1 MTQFYLPR
9 TLHNADN
16 SQKFTDLDLLSVKE
30 KVVVVLAEP
39 GAGKSDLLDS
49 LAKQSNVT
57 RYKANIFAHSPHQ
70 ENHTLL
76 IIDGFDELVKIDD
89 SAVIK
94 TLITIKQTSAEKI
107 ILSSRSSEWSNYY
120 NTNCQDIFNEEP
132 LLVYLEPFNEQEQA
146 QLFLHHYPEYDAK
159 QFLIDARK
167 IELTPLLSNPLFL
180 KLFAKSYVENNQYFE
195 NKYSAFKIAIES
207 LAKESNN
214 AYPHSLAIPKKIELA
229 EDIFAKIMLS
239 GAEGVSIS
247 DGSSNNFYPRLTA
260 LNSDENINQ
269 LISTQFFI
277 PENQERHRPIH
288 RIVAEYC
295 AGNYLAKKL
304 TAPQHLLSLNKILS
318 IIAPNNI
325 VRDELRGLFAWT
337 AILSNN
343 QRIQEQFIELD
354 PYAILSNGDPSL
366 LLSSSKIKLLN
377 ALKQLNQEDPYF
389 RRSDIWRNFSV
400 NDFFTE
406 DLINELK
413 ELLSEKHREGHLQRL
428 LLELLIDSPINQ
440 KITKEL
446 QEIICDTRPKYR
458 EWGIRRLAGQCLLN
472 VKDYS
477 FKSLFDVLIQ
487 EGDNTSLSIISDIML
502 GVKGGYFE
510 FDDYVKFL
518 QVCSELYPK
527 KYGIEIVI
535 GTRYFITVFIEQLD
549 LDLII
554 KLLDEFS
561 KNLSCVCKNEY
572 DCQCRIGMSKII
584 GRLLDRYFE
593 LYNKPYNP
601 VQIWQWVK
609 NLYFKSSA
617 SKDVSLS
624 VKMLSENHELRQSII
639 KLALE
644 NLSDIKEIHKMV
656 FNHFGWRGHSG
667 LHLQYDD
674 YWYFANFAFDTDNV
688 VLWHYFMDRH
698 NYFGKRKEPNLLRR
712 HMRSQAMQ
720 KIEFL
725 RVWHLQNFQ
734 DKSQYKKHIKL
745 RKHNRRIKSYN
756 KKQKEIHQK
765 NLKYIAENRALIE
778 SGCHWQSLFEF
789 AYTVLQEPERIVEKF
804 GDEQLV
810 RNALYNCLD
819 FIKPDIPNL
828 PKLAELQC
836 QSQYLNIEV
845 VLRASCLE
853 ILKRDGSL
861 KCVPKNIL
869 EALCTNLSM
878 HWRGL
883 NSNEHSLFKKEV
895 YKCLFDNLEQKEQF
909 LRAYIE
915 PQISCVD
922 CSSPQVYW
930 LDEEEYK
937 PLARKLSL
945 EWLIRFPNMPFNA
958 QKELFLQSIKFGDL
972 DKLKELI
979 KNKGDEFLKQNA
991 IPKEDNTYKERQDFW
1006 LVHAFYLLDEGYEI
1020 YWDKLTQDINSI
1032 FILNRHLGAFG
1043 YYRDWLTLSSQKIE
1057 LILTSFID
1065 KNLPNNPDSLD
1076 NEKTDEFLGNII
1088 FILGKHPLD
1097 NPLPVID
1104 RLLNNPIYQDLHTS
1118 LKSIK
1123 FDYLKKSAMAN
1134 FKAPTPE
1141 NIVNLLEKDDIV
1153 SSENL
1158 RAVILEELELY
1169 QKDLNGHDITTK
1181 SIFYHGEQRV
1191 DENAASQYIADRL
1204 RLRLEHRQVFINN
1217 EYHMHNQKRCDIV
1230 CSKIING
1237 KRKIVP
1243 IEVKGQWHSEVY
1255 SAFDSQLN
1263 QLYTIHPDSEG
1274 QGIYLVLWFG
1284 KDEKVANR
1292 KGHCIQN
1299 AEELYQKIQE
1309 NISEELRKRID
1320 IFVIDLSCV

>member
-1 MTQFYLPR
+1 MTKFYLPR

-16 SQKFTDLDLLSVKE
+16 SQKFTDLELLSENK
-30 KVVVVLAEP
+30 KVIVVLAEP

-70 ENHTLL
+70 ENHTVL

-89 SAVIK
+89 SVVIK

-132 LLVYLEPFNEQEQA
+132 LLVYLEPFDEQEQA
-146 QLFLHHYPEYDAK
+146 QLFSHYYPTYNAER
-159 QFLIDARK
+159 FLIDSRK

-180 KLFAKSYVENNQYFE
+180 KLFAKSYVENNQNFE
-195 NKYSAFKIAIES
+195 NKYSAFKIAIEG

-214 AYPHSLAIPKKIELA
+214 AYRHSLSIPKKIELA

-239 GAEGVSIS
+239 GAEGISIT
-247 DGSSNNFYPRLTA
+247 DDSSNNFYPHLTA

-277 PENQERHRPIH
+277 PENQEQHRPIH

-295 AGNYLAKKL
+295 AGSYLAKKL
-304 TAPQHLLSLNKILS
+304 TALQHPLSLNKILS
-318 IIAPNNI
+318 IIVPNNI
-325 VRDELRGLFAWT
+325 VRDELRGLFAWI

-343 QRIQEQFIELD
+343 HRIQEQFIDLD

-377 ALKQLNQEDPYF
+377 ALKQLNQKDPYF
-389 RRSDIWRNFSV
+389 RRSDVWRNFSV

-406 DLINELK
+406 DLIDELK
-413 ELLSEKHREGHLQRL
+413 ELLSEKHREGHLQRM

-440 KITKEL
+440 KITNEL
-446 QEIICDTRPKYR
+446 KAIICDTRPKYK
-458 EWGIRRLAGQCLLN
+458 EWGIRRLAGQCLLS
-472 VKDYS
+472 VKDYP
-477 FKSLFDVLIQ
+477 FKSLFDVLIE

-502 GVKGGYFE
+502 GVKDSYFE

-527 KYGIEIVI
+527 KYGRERVI
-535 GTRYFITVFIEQLD
+535 GTRYFITVFIDQLD
-549 LDLII
+549 LDLTI
-554 KLLDEFS
+554 KLLDELS

-584 GRLLDRYFE
+584 VRLLDRYFE
-593 LYNKPYNP
+593 LYNKPYNS

-609 NLYFKSSA
+609 NLYFKSNV
-617 SKDVSLS
+617 SKDISLS
-624 VKMLSENHELRQSII
+624 VKIFSENHELRRSII
-639 KLALE
+639 KIAME
-644 NLSDIKEIHKMV
+644 NLSDIEKIRKIV
-656 FNHFGWRGHSG
+656 FHNFSFRGHSG
-667 LHLQYDD
+667 LRLQYDD
-674 YWYFANFAFDTDNV
+674 YWYIVNLAFDTNNTA
-688 VLWHYFMDRH
+688 LWKYFTQRH
-698 NYFGKRKEPNLLRR
+698 NYENKESNPNLLRR
-712 HMRSQAMQ
+712 HMRLQAMQ
-720 KIEFL
+720 KSEFL
-725 RVWHLQNFQ
+725 RIWYQELKKDKTYHQEQKKDYKYDRYIKRQ
-734 DKSQYKKHIKL
+734 DK
-745 RKHNRRIKSYN
+745 
-756 KKQKEIHQK
+756 KQQEIYQK

-789 AYTVLQEPERIVEKF
+789 AYTVLQEPESIVEKF
-804 GDEQLV
+804 GDEKLV

-828 PKLAELQC
+828 PELVELQC
-836 QSQYLNIEV
+836 QSRSLEV
-845 VLRASCLE
+845 EVILYASCLE

-861 KCVPKNIL
+861 KRVPKNLL

-883 NSNEHSLFKKEV
+883 NSDEHSLFKKEV

-922 CSSPQVYW
+922 CSSPQIYW

-945 EWLIRFPNMPFNA
+945 EWLIRFPNMQFNA

-972 DKLKELI
+972 DKLKEFI
-979 KNKGDEFLKQNA
+979 KSKGGEFLKQST

-1006 LVHAFYLLDEGYEI
+1006 LVHAFYLLDEDYEI
-1020 YWDKLTQDINSI
+1020 YWNKLIQDINSI
-1032 FILNRHLGAFG
+1032 LILNRHLGAFG
-1043 YYRDWLTLSSQKIE
+1043 DYRDWLTLSSQKIE
-1057 LILTSFID
+1057 LILSSFID

-1088 FILGKHPLD
+1088 FMLGKQPSD

-1118 LKSIK
+1118 LKSIR
-1123 FDYLKKSAMAN
+1123 FDYLKKSAMEN

-1169 QKDLNGHDITTK
+1169 QNDLNGHDTTTK

-1191 DENAASQYIADRL
+1191 DENTASQYIAERL
-1204 RLRLEHRQVFINN
+1204 RLRLEHRQVLLDI
-1217 EYHMHNQKRCDIV
+1217 ERYMHNQKRCDIV

-1243 IEVKGQWHSEVY
+1243 IEVKGQWHPEVY
-1255 SAFDSQLN
+1255 SAFDNQLN
-1263 QLYTIHPDSEG
+1263 KLYTIHPDSEG
-1274 QGIYLVLWFG
+1274 QGVYLVLWFG

-1309 NISEELRKRID
+1309 NLSEELRKRID
-1320 IFVIDLSCV
+1320 IFVIDLSYI

>member
-9 TLHNADN
+9 ILHNADN

-39 GAGKSDLLDS
+39 GAGKSDLLDN
-49 LAKQSNVT
+49 LAKQRNVT
-57 RYKANIFAHSPHQ
+57 KHKANIFAQYPHQ
-70 ENHTLL
+70 ENYALL

-146 QLFLHHYPEYDAK
+146 QLFSHYYPTYNAE
-159 QFLIDARK
+159 QFLIDSRK

-214 AYPHSLAIPKKIELA
+214 AYRHSLPISKKIELA
-229 EDIFAKIMLS
+229 EDVFAKIMLS

-247 DGSSNNFYPRLTA
+247 DGSSNNFYPHLTA
-260 LNSDENINQ
+260 INSDENIKQ

-295 AGNYLAKKL
+295 AGSYLAKKF
-304 TAPQHLLSLNKILS
+304 AQHPLSLSKILS

-389 RRSDIWRNFSV
+389 RRSDIWRSFSI
-400 NDFFTE
+400 NNFFTE
-406 DLINELK
+406 DLIGELK
-413 ELLSEKHREGHLQRL
+413 ELLSEKHRDGHLQRL
-428 LLELLIDSPINQ
+428 LLELLIDSSVNQ
-440 KITKEL
+440 KITNEL
-446 QEIICDTRPKYR
+446 KEIICDTRPKYK
-458 EWGIRRLAGQCLLN
+458 EWGIRRLAAQCLLS
-472 VKDYS
+472 VKDYP
-477 FKSLFDVLIQ
+477 FKSLYDVLMQ
-487 EGDNTSLSIISDIML
+487 EGDNTSLTIVSDIML
-502 GVKGGYFE
+502 GVKGSHFE
-510 FDDYVKFL
+510 FNDYVKFL

-527 KYGIEIVI
+527 KYGIERVI
-535 GTRYFITVFIEQLD
+535 GTRYFITVFIKQLD
-549 LDLII
+549 LDLTI

-561 KNLSCVCKNEY
+561 KNLSCVCKGEY
-572 DCQCRIGMSKII
+572 NCQCRIGMSKII

-593 LYNKPYNP
+593 LNDKEYNP
-601 VQIWQWVK
+601 AQIWNWVN
-609 NLYFKSSA
+609 NLYFQNSA
-617 SKDVSLS
+617 SKNVSLS
-624 VKMLSENHELRQSII
+624 VKILSENHELRQSII

-644 NLSDIKEIHKMV
+644 NLSTIDEIRNTIKNSFKLRAHD
-656 FNHFGWRGHSG
+656 G

-674 YWYFANFAFDTDNV
+674 YWYIINLAFDTNNTE
-688 VLWHYFMDRH
+688 LWECFIPRH
-698 NYFGKRKEPNLLRR
+698 NYEIQENHFNELRR

-720 KIEFL
+720 KSEFL
-725 RVWHLQNFQ
+725 RIWYQELKKDKAYHQEQKKDYKYDRYIKRQ
-734 DKSQYKKHIKL
+734 DK
-745 RKHNRRIKSYN
+745 
-756 KKQKEIHQK
+756 KQQEIYQK
-765 NLKYIAENRALIE
+765 NLKYIAENRVLIE
-778 SGCHWQSLFEF
+778 SGRHWQSLFDF
-789 AYTVLQEPERIVEKF
+789 ADTVLQEPERIVEKF

-810 RNALYNCLD
+810 RNALYHCLE
-819 FIKPDIPNL
+819 FITPKIPALTEPVNR
-828 PKLAELQC
+828 
-836 QSQYLNIEV
+836 NIES
-845 VLRASCLE
+845 VLYACSLEIMKREGNLERLSTE
-853 ILKRDGSL
+853 ILKTL
-861 KCVPKNIL
+861 KDNIECHYDINGREYQEL
-869 EALCTNLSM
+869 HEEVNRLLFPTKESIEIFLREYFEIQLQSRNIDDYIYISWV
-878 HWRGL
+878 HD
-883 NSNEHSLFKKEV
+883 EPLFKP
-895 YKCLFDNLEQKEQF
+895 F
-909 LRAYIE
+909 
-915 PQISCVD
+915 
-922 CSSPQVYW
+922 
-930 LDEEEYK
+930 
-937 PLARKLSL
+937 ARQLSL
-945 EWLIRFPNMPFNA
+945 EWLIRFPNMPFKV
-958 QKELFLQSIKFGDL
+958 QKELFLQSIQYGDF
-972 DKLKELI
+972 DKLEEFI
-979 KNKGDEFLKQNA
+979 KNKCDDFLKQNTVSEND
-991 IPKEDNTYKERQDFW
+991 KTHKERQDFW

-1020 YWDKLTQDINSI
+1020 YWDKLTQDINSV

-1043 YYRDWLTLSSQKIE
+1043 DYRDWLTLSSQKIE

-1065 KNLPNNPDSLD
+1065 KYPPVELADLHGSDSPD
-1076 NEKTDEFLGNII
+1076 NEKAYRFLSNII
-1088 FILGKHPLD
+1088 FMLGKQPSD

-1118 LKSIK
+1118 LKSIR
-1123 FDYLKKSAMAN
+1123 FDYLKKSAMEN

-1169 QKDLNGHDITTK
+1169 QKDLNGHDITKK
-1181 SIFYHGEQRV
+1181 SIFYNAGQRV
-1191 DENAASQYIADRL
+1191 DENTASQYIADRL
-1204 RLRLEHRQVFINN
+1204 RLRLEHRQVLLDI
-1217 EYHMHNQKRCDIV
+1217 ERYMHNQKRCDIV

-1243 IEVKGQWHSEVY
+1243 IEVKGQWHPEVY
-1255 SAFDSQLN
+1255 SAFDNQLN
-1263 QLYTIHPDSEG
+1263 QLYTIHPESEG

-1284 KDEKVANR
+1284 KDEKVADR
-1292 KGHCIQN
+1292 KTHRIQS
-1299 AEELYQKIQE
+1299 ADELHKKIQE
-1309 NISEELRKRID
+1309 NMSEEIRKRID
-1320 IFVIDLSCV
+1320 VFVIDLSCV